1 MKKTLL
7 MMGCIVVFL
16 IISSVVT
23 AQILSPIASLE
34 GTVDKDA
41 MVFTIGSTRFSDNFK
56 GYSYDE
62 LPSNPLFDE
71 LNVFPLFGTCIFE
84 GIDTVT
90 IFDLNFTNLDTLEG
104 ILNFSMNN
112 ISQFSNVHIIAEK
125 GPFLFGNEQG
135 KIKII
140 ADLDYAISS
149 SINLNFYGENEIPF
163 LALITPSSM
172 NIEVISSSAFLVLPF
187 STGNIKITDSN
198 GNELWSDDSP
208 NKILFIEDDSLTFHQ
223 DSPLFLLP
231 LVETNEDLLLTIAP
245 SELNDI
251 DITSLFEEITDITS
265 GLMDMPDISN
275 ILQDFDEILP
285 FISTIINGGLIIYES
300 DDTFTIDNSPQTFSN
315 FGFAR
320 ANEFTMTITP
330 ETQIKKIDGNFKLI
344 FLGDHFYTSQA
355 KDSDNGL
362 SFPYPIIIV
371 WIIAVVLF
379 LLFRFYIKK
388 DANKEFDENIKRF
401 LLLFHIIAI
410 IITFILMDRE
420 ISFQFGSSAL
430 DALFGQ
436 GITLILGAFIIIE
449 LLMWTLGFFLFSFPI
464 YLITKSGLTYLEIG
478 KDGKHLSKGVG
489 IFFIWIFCAI
499 YIKLII
505 NILFLIINP
514 SNFLQMG

>member
-23 AQILSPIASLE
+23 AQILSPVARLE
-34 GTVDKDA
+34 GTIDKDA
-41 MVFTIGSTRFSDNFK
+41 MVFTIGSTRFSDEFK
-56 GYSYDE
+56 GYSFDDF
-62 LPSNPLFDE
+62 PSNPLFDE

-84 GIDTVT
+84 DIEKVT
-90 IFDLNFTNLDTLEG
+90 IFDLNFTNLGTLED

-149 SINLNFYGENEIPF
+149 SISLNFYGENEIPF
-163 LALITPSSM
+163 LALLTTSSM
-172 NIEVISSSAFLVLPF
+172 NIDVLSSSAFLVYPF
-187 STGNIKITDSN
+187 STGNIKIADSI
-198 GNELWSDDSP
+198 GDELWSNDSP
-208 NKILFIEDDSLTFHQ
+208 NKILFIEDNSLTFHQ
-223 DSPLFLLP
+223 DSPLYLLP
-231 LVETNEDLLLTIAP
+231 LVETDEDIELSIAP
-245 SELNDI
+245 SESNDI
-251 DITSLFEEITDITS
+251 DITSLFEDITKITS

-275 ILQDFDEILP
+275 IMQDFDEIIPL
-285 FISTIINGGLIIYES
+285 ITTIINGGLIIY
-300 DDTFTIDNSPQTFSN
+300 DTNDTFAIDNFPQTFSQ

-320 ANEFTMTITP
+320 ANEFTLTITP

-362 SFPYPIIIV
+362 SFPYPIVIV
-371 WIIAVVLF
+371 WIIAIVLF
-379 LLFRFYIKK
+379 ILFRFYIKK
-388 DANKEFDENIKRF
+388 DANKEFDENVKRLF
-401 LLLFHIIAI
+401 LLIHIIAI
-410 IITFILMDRE
+410 IITFMLMDRE

-436 GITLILGAFIIIE
+436 GVTLLLGAFIIIE
-449 LLMWTLGFFLFSFPI
+449 LLMWTLGYFLFSFPI
-464 YLITKSGLTYLEIG
+464 YFITKSGLAYLGFG
-478 KDGKHLSKGVG
+478 KDSKHLSKGIG

-499 YIKLII
+499 YIKFII

-514 SNFLQMG
+514 GNILQMG